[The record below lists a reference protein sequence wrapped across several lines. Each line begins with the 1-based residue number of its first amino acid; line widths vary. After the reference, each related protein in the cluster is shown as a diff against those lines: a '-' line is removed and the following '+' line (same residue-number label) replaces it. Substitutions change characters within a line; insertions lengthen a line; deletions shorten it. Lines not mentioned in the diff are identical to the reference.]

1 QPIGE
6 PEMKLYYAPGVC
18 SIGIHVLLEEICKP
32 YELELVN
39 LREGAQF
46 KPPFSGVSPKG
57 KVPALERDDDTVLT
71 EYPVIARWLGR
82 RENLLQK
89 DDEADTRAL
98 EAMEYAVGTM
108 HGQGFARLFRTE
120 RFAPSPSD
128 HDAVKAAGR
137 EVVEKGFAVLDKALA
152 GKNYI
157 GGNDFSAADTAL
169 FYVEF
174 WAAKRLGMKLPANC
188 AAHFDRMMARPA
200 VQRVMQQEG
209 FN

>member
-1 QPIGE
+1 
-6 PEMKLYYAPGVC
+6 M
-18 SIGIHVLLEEICKP
+18 
-32 YELELVN
+32 
-39 LREGAQF
+39 
-46 KPPFSGVSPKG
+46 
-57 KVPALERDDDTVLT
+57 
-71 EYPVIARWLGR
+71 
-82 RENLLQK
+82 
-89 DDEADTRAL
+89 

-128 HDAVKAAGR
+128 HEAVKAAGR

-157 GGNDFSAADTAL
+157 AGSEFSPADSAL

-174 WAAKRLGMKLPANC
+174 WAAKRLNMKLPANVS
-188 AAHFDRMMARPA
+188 AHFDRMMARPS

-209 FN
+209 LN

>member
-1 QPIGE
+1 
-6 PEMKLYYAPGVC
+6 MKLYYAPGVC
-18 SIGIHVLLEEICKP
+18 SIGIHVLLEEIGKP

-39 LREGAQF
+39 LREGSQF
-46 KPPFSGVSPKG
+46 KPPFTGVSPKG
-57 KVPALERDDDTVLT
+57 KVPALERDDGSVLT
-71 EYPVIARWLGR
+71 EFPVIARWLGR
-82 RENLLQK
+82 RENLLPK
-89 DDEADTRAL
+89 DDEADTRAM

-128 HDAVKAAGR
+128 HEAVKAAGR

-157 GGNDFSAADTAL
+157 AGSEFSPADTAL

-174 WAAKRLGMKLPANC
+174 WGAKRLNMKLPANVS
-188 AAHFDRMMARPA
+188 AHFDRLMARPS

-209 FN
+209 LS